1 MVNIRHPV
9 LDLKRFKVEFIKP
22 DLTLTF
28 DPATLTLVQIL
39 ALIYAN
45 LMCESYQDSHLL
57 LATTNPQ
64 TFVIVGYKTLLGGTL
79 AVVALQKQWQIR
91 GVSWFRNGTNVVE
104 FLFPL
109 LGLLSKNLLSYCH
122 RLKKKTIPVFMAKL

>member
-1 MVNIRHPV
+1 MTVNTDPPS
-9 LDLKRFKVEFIKP
+9 FFIHSQVWSRTTRYTTSIIP

-45 LMCESYQDSHLL
+45 LMCEIYQDSRLL
-57 LATTNPQ
+57 LATTKPK

-104 FLFPL
+104 FFY
-109 LGLLSKNLLSYCH
+109 SY
-122 RLKKKTIPVFMAKL
+122 LVTF

>member
-1 MVNIRHPV
+1 MRLWSIFDFRF
-9 LDLKRFKVEFIKP
+9 FKVVFIKP

-28 DPATLTLVQIL
+28 DPATLTLLQIL

>member
-1 MVNIRHPV
+1 MVNIRLPV
-9 LDLKRFKVEFIKP
+9 LDLKRFKVVFIER

-28 DPATLTLVQIL
+28 DPATLTQIL

-91 GVSWFRNGTNVVE
+91 GVPWFRNGTNVVE
-104 FLFPL
+104 FLSRYLVTF
-109 LGLLSKNLLSYCH
+109 
-122 RLKKKTIPVFMAKL
+122 